1 MRSRSRHAP
10 ESLAGKVAR
19 LPPVDSEVLSES
31 RTRYPATRRDPG
43 AAERVLKSGFNS
55 AKIGARVM
63 KGKWI
68 GFPIYTLTLEER
80 ATCPRSCRHWRSC
93 FGNVM
98 HFAERFHAGPAL
110 ERKLEAEVAALAA
123 IHPDGFV
130 VRLHVLG
137 DFYSIGY
144 VALWERLLDQHPEL
158 HVFGY
163 TARIDGLTD
172 PIAKALV
179 RLSMANWDRFAMRFS
194 NAPIDECATVS
205 IEHPFQ
211 APADAVICPAQLGKT
226 ESCSTCALCWQSRRR
241 VAFLQH

>member
-1 MRSRSRHAP
+1 MRSRSRHVP

-19 LPPVDSEVLSES
+19 LPPVDSAVLAEA
-31 RTRYPATRRDPG
+31 RTRYPATRRDP
-43 AAERVLKSGFNS
+43 AEADRVLKSGFNS
-55 AKIGARVM
+55 AKIGAQVM

-93 FGNVM
+93 MGNQM
-98 HFAERFHAGPAL
+98 HLAERFEAGPAL
-110 ERKLEAEVAALAA
+110 EQRLEIEIAALARA
-123 IHPDGFV
+123 HPDGFV

-137 DFYSIGY
+137 DFYSTGY
-144 VALWERLLDQHPEL
+144 VDLWELLLDRHPEL

-163 TARIDGLTD
+163 TARIDGLAD
-172 PIAKALV
+172 PIAASLV
-179 RLSMANWDRFAMRFS
+179 RLTMANWERFAMRFS

-211 APADAVICPAQLGKT
+211 APPDAVICPAQLGKSA
-226 ESCSTCALCWQSRRR
+226 SCSTCALCWQSRRR
-241 VAFLQH
+241 VGFLQH